1 MPLSP
6 KFSYKWIESN
16 GDNSNNAETEDINGY
31 PFHSLN
37 KIDIIDDNLAI
48 NDGSISDISP
58 VRSYMVNDFL
68 ILVWGC
74 AIMTFFI
81 VAAALFYFRK
91 ISNTKG
97 GNGWNNSENGFP
109 NYFENEENGIKL
121 HLNTKPVQPT
131 LSFRQKL
138 SQSAP
143 WKSSTHKV
151 IDTLKPES
159 VDEYRGRLNFALN
172 YEKDISTLFV
182 HVLEA
187 MDLPIRDLTGS
198 SDPYVRIFLKE
209 YPKDSKRTRIF
220 TRNLNPKFNQ
230 VLVFPG

>member
-1 MPLSP
+1 MFKL
-6 KFSYKWIESN
+6 N
-16 GDNSNNAETEDINGY
+16 LETD
-31 PFHSLN
+31 
-37 KIDIIDDNLAI
+37 K
-48 NDGSISDISP
+48 
-58 VRSYMVNDFL
+58 
-68 ILVWGC
+68 
-74 AIMTFFI
+74 
-81 VAAALFYFRK
+81 
-91 ISNTKG
+91 
-97 GNGWNNSENGFP
+97 
-109 NYFENEENGIKL
+109 KL
-121 HLNTKPVQPT
+121 L
-131 LSFRQKL
+131 
-138 SQSAP
+138 
-143 WKSSTHKV
+143 

>member
-16 GDNSNNAETEDINGY
+16 GENNNNNAETENINEY

-48 NDGSISDISP
+48 NDESISDISP
-58 VRSYMVNDFL
+58 IRSYM
-68 ILVWGC
+68 
-74 AIMTFFI
+74 
-81 VAAALFYFRK
+81 
-91 ISNTKG
+91 
-97 GNGWNNSENGFP
+97 
-109 NYFENEENGIKL
+109 
-121 HLNTKPVQPT
+121 PT
-131 LSFRQKL
+131 LSLRQKL